1 MDAQWKFDP
10 RRNSVAH
17 VTGFEIVFEG
27 EPESRFFVGSPRC
40 FPSGMSNLEV
50 AVLIRRGFD
59 FYRGVYSCRNTAAPR
74 PILSLK
80 AGRI

>member
-1 MDAQWKFDP
+1 MDAQWQFDP
-10 RRNSVAH
+10 RRNSAMH

-27 EPESRFFVGSPRC
+27 EPESRFFIGSPRC
-40 FPSGMSNLEV
+40 FPADMSNLEV

-59 FYRGVYSCRNTAAPR
+59 FYRDVYSSRHGSAPR

-80 AGRI
+80 AGKI